1 MTGALGKKFSQ
12 GVAWLY
18 VLRLISRLISS
29 FRVVLV
35 ARFLSP
41 EDFGVM
47 GVALLVLS
55 LLNMLA
61 TTGYNQAL
69 VQKKADIRGYLDTA
83 WVVSVARGL
92 MLGVIIYLGASI
104 ASTFFQEP
112 RSVSVLRVMAFSPI
126 IMGFASPGLVKLNKD
141 LHFKKLVLFEA
152 TRSFLGATVT
162 VVLAIL
168 LRSVWALVAASLF
181 GNLVYSFG
189 SYLVHPYRPGLNFGW
204 KQARELWNFGRWILG
219 NRILHYL
226 FNDGDDW
233 LVGRLLGAQALG
245 FYQTA
250 YRLGCAPTTE
260 ITSVFSQVALPTFSK
275 LQDNVGKSRK
285 AYLRILQV
293 VMFASTPVA
302 LGVLLVARDGVVV
315 FLGQNWLP
323 MVVSLQILV
332 CWGWLRSFRATTG
345 PILLAQGRPDLVLRF
360 TVFKVVVL
368 AGLIV
373 PFSLRWGIVGTSGAV
388 VTAAFLEMP
397 LLLHGLNSALSLKY
411 LDIVRRLVRPF
422 LAGIPMSLVILF
434 EQEMLPTGALR
445 LGITVL
451 SGAFVYLLI
460 IYILDRKLH
469 WDLMRDLE
477 QALGHNVRPII
488 AAART
493 FISRKFALK
502 GG

>member
-1 MTGALGKKFSQ
+1 
-12 GVAWLY
+12 
-18 VLRLISRLISS
+18 
-29 FRVVLV
+29 VLV

-41 EDFGVM
+41 ADFGVM

-55 LLNMLA
+55 LLEMLA

-69 VQKKADIRGYLDTA
+69 VQKKADISGYLDTA
-83 WVVSVARGL
+83 WTVSVVRGL
-92 MLGVIIYLGASI
+92 ALGVIVYLGSPVA
-104 ASTFFQEP
+104 ATFFQEP
-112 RSVSVLRVMAFSPI
+112 RAVSVLRVMALSPVI
-126 IMGFASPGLVKLNKD
+126 TGFVSPGLVKLNKD

-162 VVLAIL
+162 VVLALL
-168 LRSVWALVAASLF
+168 LRSVWSLVAAALF
-181 GNLVYSFG
+181 GGVVYSFG
-189 SYLVHPYRPGLNFGW
+189 SYLVHPYRPGLDFRW
-204 KQARELWNFGRWILG
+204 EMARELWGFGRWILG

-275 LQDNVGKSRK
+275 LQDDISKSRR

-302 LGVLLVARDGVVV
+302 LGILLVARDSVTV
-315 FLGQNWLP
+315 FLGQDWLP

-345 PILLAQGRPDLVLRF
+345 PILLAQGRPDLVLKF
-360 TVFKVVVL
+360 TVFKVAVL
-368 AGLIV
+368 AALIV
-373 PFSLRWGIVGTSGAV
+373 PLSRRWGIAGTSWAV
-388 VTAAFLEMP
+388 VIAAFFETP
-397 LLLHGLNSALSLKY
+397 LLLHSLHNALGLKY
-411 LDIVRRLVRPF
+411 LDVVRRLIRPF
-422 LAGIPMSLVILF
+422 LAGVPMSLVILA
-434 EQEMLPTGALR
+434 EQGMFPVGGLR

-451 SGAFVYLLI
+451 SGTFVYLSI
-460 IYILDRKLH
+460 IYVLDRKLH
-469 WDLMRDLE
+469 WKLMTDLE
-477 QALGHNVRPII
+477 QAIGHNVHPLI
-488 AAART
+488 ASARS
-493 FISRKFALK
+493 FISRTFAFK